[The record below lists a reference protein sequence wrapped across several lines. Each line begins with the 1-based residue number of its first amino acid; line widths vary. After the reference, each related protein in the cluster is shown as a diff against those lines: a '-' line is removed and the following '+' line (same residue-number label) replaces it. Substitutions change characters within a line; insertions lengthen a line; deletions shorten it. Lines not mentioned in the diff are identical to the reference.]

1 MTLFKKCALASL
13 FSVTLVVAGC
23 SLPSHEDMDEHA
35 SHQGKASHQS
45 HQGHHAAQH
54 GHMDKSVFNDANQTM
69 MMDMHAIALTGD
81 VDYDFVVGMIPHHQG
96 AIDMAEQLLASAQLS
111 DALRPLA
118 QDIIAA
124 QSTEI
129 AFMNSWLANYGDP
142 RPSANA
148 EQIIAAYDAVN
159 AQMMSDMNHLASSGD
174 VNRDFVEGM
183 IPHHEAAVSMAEV
196 LLQFSSD
203 PVLRKMAEAVI
214 SEQTRE
220 ISLMQAY

>member
-13 FSVTLVVAGC
+13 FSVTLVVAGG

-35 SHQGKASHQS
+35 SHQG
-45 HQGHHAAQH
+45 HHAAQH
-54 GHMDKSVFNDANQTM
+54 GNMDKSVFNDANQTM

-142 RPSANA
+142 RPAANA
-148 EQIIAAYDAVN
+148 EQIIAAYGAVN

-174 VNRDFVEGM
+174 VNSDFVEGM

-203 PVLRKMAEAVI
+203 SVLRKMAEAVI

>member
-23 SLPSHEDMDEHA
+23 SFPSHEDMDEHA

-45 HQGHHAAQH
+45 HQGHHM
-54 GHMDKSVFNDANQTM
+54 GKSVFNDANQTM

-96 AIDMAEQLLASAQLS
+96 AIDMAEQLLSSAQLS

-142 RPSANA
+142 RPSGNA